1 MINQEKPYFPMFVDL
16 SEKKILVVGA
26 GKIAARRI
34 QTLLPFAGEI
44 QVIAPRAEAAVAEM
58 AEKGMIQYEA
68 REYEREDL
76 YDACIVIAATDRE
89 QVNNEIYSV
98 CKCMGIPVNVISDK
112 QKCDFYFPGIV
123 QRDEIVI
130 GVSASGKDH
139 KKARKMRE
147 DIAAFLREEEKV

>member
-1 MINQEKPYFPMFVDL
+1 M
-16 SEKKILVVGA
+16 
-26 GKIAARRI
+26 
-34 QTLLPFAGEI
+34 
-44 QVIAPRAEAAVAEM
+44 AEM

>member
-1 MINQEKPYFPMFVDL
+1 MNNQEKPYFPLFVDL
-16 SEKKILVVGA
+16 SEKKILVIGA

-44 QVIAPRAEAAVAEM
+44 RVIAPRAAAEVAEM
-58 AEKGMIQYEA
+58 AENGRIQYEA

-89 QVNNEIYSV
+89 QINHEIYSV
-98 CKCMGIPVNVISDK
+98 CKCMGILVNVISDK
-112 QKCDFYFPGIV
+112 NKCDFYFPGIV
-123 QRDEIVI
+123 HRDEIVI

-139 KKARKMRE
+139 KKAKKVRE
-147 DIAAFLREEEKV
+147 DIAAFLQEEEKV